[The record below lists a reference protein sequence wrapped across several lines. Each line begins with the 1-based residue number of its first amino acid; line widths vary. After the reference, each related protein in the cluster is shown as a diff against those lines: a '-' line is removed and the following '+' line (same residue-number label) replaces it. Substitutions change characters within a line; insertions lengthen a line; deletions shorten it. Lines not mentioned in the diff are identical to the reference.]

1 MLTRVRR
8 PSSVVRPSSFVVR
21 QLILLLGLCL
31 TSGGVALA
39 QDSDQLAPPEVP
51 GEVVYIPFPV
61 KITLDGA
68 LTDWKGVPTIT
79 VEKGPTPSSDP
90 AENGSFT
97 FAVAADAENFYITMS
112 MPDQKIIAGK
122 HGTDFWNEDSFEFFL
137 NTSGDLAA
145 TTYTDAISQ
154 VNINATNIGNTDAA
168 ITVTGVNGDKLDV
181 RALVFSTDTGW
192 GFEAAMPLPSRI
204 KLAHGLEIGFQAQIN
219 GASELDRDVKL
230 IWSNADT
237 SDNSWN
243 NPSLFGRAI
252 FFEVGQTEI
261 PQPSLVEIQPTPTL
275 TPEPLAVSR
284 VSLNQTGYYPNAK
297 KRAVVASESDS
308 PLEWS
313 LKDSS
318 GNVVLTGQTLVK
330 GADRASGDNV
340 HQIDF
345 SAYTTPG
352 TGYVLE
358 VVGVK
363 SFPFDIS
370 TSIYSE
376 LKRQALAYFYHN
388 RSGIPIEAQYA
399 GGEQWARRAG
409 HLSDNDVT
417 CYKGVDT
424 SGKSWPGCDYRLDV
438 SGGWYDAGDFGKYVV
453 NGGISVWTLMNEYE
467 RNPST
472 FGDGMLAIPEN
483 KNGVPDILD
492 EARWEMN
499 FMLGMQV
506 PSGQPQAGMAH
517 HKMHDR
523 KWAGMPVLVPET
535 VNNDAG
541 DSGRYLYMP
550 TTAATLNLAATAAQC
565 ARLWKTID
573 ADFSARCLTA
583 AETAWTAAQ
592 ANPRI
597 FAAAVPGEG
606 GGDYGDNDVQDE
618 FYWAAAELYVTTGK
632 DVYKDYLLASS
643 HFARSAD
650 LYWGNTDALGTIS
663 LALVPS
669 GLPAEK
675 LSAVKDSLIAQADQ
689 ALSTL
694 ENEGY
699 LVPIPSGYPW
709 GSNSSVLNRMLIMGY
724 AYDFTSDQKYLDGL
738 TESMDY
744 LLGRNPL
751 NKSYVSGYGDD
762 PLQHPHHRFW
772 GNDPARGFPPPP
784 PGVIAGGPNSD
795 PNDPTAQTAGLK
807 GCSSSRCYIDAIG
820 SWTTNEVTINWNAPL
835 AWSVAFIDQKNNLA
849 ATPIETPTTSAPSP
863 LGTPNTN
870 TSSLPIYW
878 LIAGGVII
886 LLAGLG
892 FWLWRR
898 RARG

>member
-1 MLTRVRR
+1 MFSHRSQFSRR
-8 PSSVVRPSSFVVR
+8 G
-21 QLILLLGLCL
+21 LLSLCL
-31 TSGGVALA
+31 VLALTAGGTVLA
-39 QDSDQLAPPEVP
+39 QESSQLAPPEVP
-51 GEVVYIPFPV
+51 GQAVYVPFPV

-68 LTDWKGVPTIT
+68 LSDWEGVPTIT
-79 VEKGPTPSSDP
+79 VNRGPSKSSDP

-97 FAVAADAENFYITMS
+97 FAVAADAQNFYITMH
-112 MPDQKIIAGK
+112 MPDKKIIAGK
-122 HGTDFWNEDSFEFFL
+122 HAKDFWNEDSFEFFL

-154 VNINATNIGNTDAA
+154 VNINATDIGNTDPAA
-168 ITVTGVNGDKLDV
+168 ITVTGVNGDKLNV
-181 RALVFSTDTGW
+181 RALVFSTDDGW
-192 GFEAAMPLPSRI
+192 GFEAAVPLLSRVKI
-204 KLAHGLEIGFQAQIN
+204 AHGLEIGFQAQIN
-219 GASELDRDVKL
+219 GASELDRNVKL

-261 PQPSLVEIQPTPTL
+261 PQPSEVELQPTATPTA
-275 TPEPLAVSR
+275 EPVAL
-284 VSLNQTGYYPNAK
+284 SLVGVNQTGYYPNAK
-297 KRAVVASESDS
+297 KRAAFASESES

-313 LKDSS
+313 LKDSG
-318 GNVVLTGQTLVK
+318 GNVVLTGQTTVK

-345 SAYTTPG
+345 SAYTTLG

-358 VVGVK
+358 VAGVK

-370 TSIYSE
+370 PSIYGE

-388 RSGIPIEAQYA
+388 RSGMAIEAQYA
-399 GGEQWARRAG
+399 GGESWARHAG

-417 CYKGVDT
+417 CYTGLDL

-467 RNPST
+467 RNPQA
-472 FGDGMLAIPEN
+472 FGDGMLDIPE
-483 KNGVPDILD
+483 KQNGVPDILD
-492 EARWEMN
+492 EARWEMK

-541 DSGRYLYMP
+541 DSGRYLYLP

-592 ANPRI
+592 ANPRVL
-597 FAAAVPGEG
+597 AVAVPGEG

-618 FYWAAAELYVTTGK
+618 FYWVAAELYVTTGK
-632 DVYKDYLLASS
+632 DVYKDFLLASS

-650 LYWGNTDALGTIS
+650 LYWGHTDALGTIS
-663 LALVPS
+663 LALVPN

-675 LSAVKDSLIAQADQ
+675 LTAVKNSLIGEADQ
-689 ALSTL
+689 ALNTL
-694 ENEGY
+694 NGEGY

-724 AYDFTSDQKYLDGL
+724 AYDFTGDQKYLDGM

-751 NKSYVSGYGDD
+751 HKSYVSGYGED

-807 GCSSSRCYIDAIG
+807 GCASSRCYIDAIG

-835 AWSVAFIDQKNNLA
+835 AWVVAFMDQKNNTALA
-849 ATPIETPTTSAPSP
+849 TVEATPTSAPS
-863 LGTPNTN
+863 GTANTDAAA
-870 TSSLPIYW
+870 SPIYW
-878 LIAGGVII
+878 LVVGGVII
-886 LLAGLG
+886 LLGGLG

-898 RARG
+898 RH